1 MSKVQK
7 NLKDQKKVTKSP
19 FNDYWQNIN
28 YTFLILSMIVLITG
42 YYFMTSGAW
51 NSTLSM
57 SVSPVILL
65 IVYLILIPLAI
76 FLKPS
81 SKQKEE

>member
-19 FNDYWQNIN
+19 FNDYWHKIN
-28 YTFLILSMIVLITG
+28 YTFLIISMLVLITG
-42 YYFMTSGAW
+42 YYFMTNGAW
-51 NSTLSM
+51 DSTLSM

-76 FLKPS
+76 FLKPT